1 VFISK
6 ICTSYLRDAIDDDA
20 EVRGNPGEQGHT
32 HRRWSELAVW
42 IAAANYTHARND
54 LYNGT
59 GQHNAGW
66 ERSMVTAV
74 VLMNVRADET
84 VRVANELADMDGVS
98 EVFSVAGN
106 YDLVAMLRVKDN
118 EALADLVTTRIRAVA
133 GITQTQTLIAFRAY
147 SRREIE
153 SLFDE

>member
-1 VFISK
+1 
-6 ICTSYLRDAIDDDA
+6 
-20 EVRGNPGEQGHT
+20 
-32 HRRWSELAVW
+32 
-42 IAAANYTHARND
+42 
-54 LYNGT
+54 
-59 GQHNAGW
+59 
-66 ERSMVTAV
+66 MVTAV
-74 VLMNVRADET
+74 VLMNVRTDET

-153 SLFDE
+153 SLFAE